1 MSVGNAL
8 VVVGA
13 WLAVSYFA
21 EVVNVF
27 DSSKNKRGGG
37 AQERA
42 SRPRLMKANSNP
54 CTDCSVS
61 KHHHHLL
68 ASRTLSSLM
77 WHMIDERM
85 LAGDLQKASP
95 LPLSGALQKSK
106 PTAGAGPA

>member
-37 AQERA
+37 VHKNA
-42 SRPRLMKANSNP
+42 RPDP
-54 CTDCSVS
+54 D
-61 KHHHHLL
+61 
-68 ASRTLSSLM
+68 
-77 WHMIDERM
+77 
-85 LAGDLQKASP
+85 
-95 LPLSGALQKSK
+95 
-106 PTAGAGPA
+106 